1 MEDRLHE
8 DHDKVLNVLSV
19 KKIWVPIFF
28 SLLFLGYLI
37 WKDQNFSL
45 QNLALIKE
53 MKIWG
58 ALGALTFL
66 GLRDGLYMLRIYM
79 LTEKAVSFKDCFII
93 VVLWEF
99 SSAVTPSAIGGA
111 FVAVFLFMNIGV
123 SLGKS
128 LAYVMS
134 SAILDNLFFIAFGP
148 LGFIHSFQDPNFAQ
162 VHAYISYPF
171 WVSYILI
178 ALYTEFMG
186 GGLFLMPNLFKWLMI
201 KMTSWGFLKR
211 YQEAAIKQGNDI
223 ILASKSFGRK
233 DVVFWLKII
242 LLTFV
247 IWISRYLILNSLA
260 TSFIDCSAA
269 DHFKIFCNHLVM
281 WVTMLISPTPGS
293 SGTAEYVFYSMYGG
307 LFGKYT
313 MVIALVWR
321 IFTYYVYLLA
331 GVLILPKW
339 IKQVNK

>member
-1 MEDRLHE
+1 MEDRIHE
-8 DHDKVLNVLSV
+8 DHDKVLNVLNV
-19 KKIWVPIFF
+19 KKIWVPIIL
-28 SLLFLGYLI
+28 SLIFLFYLI
-37 WKDQNFSL
+37 WKDPNFNV

-53 MKIWG
+53 MKIMG
-58 ALGALTFL
+58 VLGALTCL
-66 GLRDGLYMLRIYM
+66 SLRDGLYMVRIYM
-79 LTEKAVSFKDCFII
+79 LTEKTVSLKDCFII

-134 SAILDNLFFIAFGP
+134 SAILDNLFFIALGP
-148 LGFIHSFQDPNFAQ
+148 LGFIHSFQDPSFAQ
-162 VHAYISYPF
+162 TYEFLAYPF
-171 WVSYILI
+171 WISYILI

-186 GGLFLMPNLFKWLMI
+186 GGLFLMPNFFKWLMV
-201 KMTSWGFLKR
+201 KMTSWGFFKR
-211 YQEAAIKQGNDI
+211 YQQAAIRQGNDI

-233 DVVFWLKII
+233 NVTFWLKII
-242 LLTFV
+242 SLTFV
-247 IWISRYLILNSLA
+247 IWVSRYLILNCLA
-260 TSFIDCSAA
+260 TSFIHCNAA
-269 DHFKIFCNHLVM
+269 DHLKIFCNHLVM

-293 SGTAEYVFYSMYGG
+293 SGTAEYVFNSMYGG

-313 MVIALVWR
+313 MIIALVWR
-321 IFTYYVYLLA
+321 MFTFYVYLLA

-339 IKQVNK
+339 IKQIKK

>member
-8 DHDKVLNVLSV
+8 DQDKVLKVLNI
-19 KKIWVPIFF
+19 KKIWVPIFI
-28 SLLFLGYLI
+28 SLLFLGYLL

-53 MKIWG
+53 MKILG
-58 ALGALTFL
+58 ALGALTCL

-79 LTEKAVSFKDCFII
+79 LTEKSISWKDCFTI

-111 FVAVFLFMNIGV
+111 FVAVFLFMNIGC
-123 SLGKS
+123 SFGKS

-134 SAILDNLFFIAFGP
+134 SAILDNLFFIAFSP
-148 LGFIHSFQDPNFAQ
+148 LGFIHSFQDPIFSQA
-162 VHAYISYPF
+162 HAFLVFPF

-186 GGLFLMPNLFKWLMI
+186 GGLFFFPNFFRWLMV
-201 KMTSWGFLKR
+201 KVTSWGFLKR

-223 ILASKSFGRK
+223 ILASKSFGK
-233 DVVFWLKII
+233 KNFIFWMKII

-247 IWISRYLILNSLA
+247 IWISRYLILNCLA
-260 TSFIDCSAA
+260 TSFIKCSAA

-293 SGTAEYVFYSMYGG
+293 SGTAEYVFYSMYGK

-313 MVIALVWR
+313 MSIALVWR
-321 IFTYYVYLLA
+321 IFTFYVYLLA

-339 IKQVNK
+339 IKQVKK